1 MQWGNVPAD
10 EKAGIQDGFSGRQ
23 WGWAPQPEDAAEPC
37 ESGLSRGFVPGCRD
51 EALHKV
57 TRSP

>member
-1 MQWGNVPAD
+1 MQWGEAPAD
-10 EKAGIQDGFSGRQ
+10 EKAGIPDRFSGRQ
-23 WGWAPQPEDAAEPC
+23 WGWAPRLEDAAEPW